1 MSTSATEFEWQRSR
15 LMGAMGLAELA
26 IYYWLGERV
35 CLRVIKA
42 WQGKHD
48 EARSAASARGVEC
61 ASASRSESDL
71 NL

>member
-1 MSTSATEFEWQRSR
+1 
-15 LMGAMGLAELA
+15 MGSMGLADFA
-26 IYYWLGERV
+26 NYYWLGERL

-42 WQGKHD
+42 WQVRQCI
-48 EARSAASARGVEC
+48 ARSAASARGVEC